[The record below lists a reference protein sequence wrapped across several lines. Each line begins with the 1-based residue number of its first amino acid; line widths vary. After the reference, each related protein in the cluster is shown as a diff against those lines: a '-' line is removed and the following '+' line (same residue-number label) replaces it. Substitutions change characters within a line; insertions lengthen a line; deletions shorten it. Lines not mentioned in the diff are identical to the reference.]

1 MRSRSEFGAGVFPSL
16 VNSTY
21 DVLDSLSISNRLPD
35 DPAPGSFADI
45 VLRVNISH
53 CIRSWFV
60 SCKPVLGLPV
70 CVLLTDAKQK
80 SIFCG
85 IRVPSNQ
92 CQTLITYSS
101 VSFLGPKLRPKP

>member
-35 DPAPGSFADI
+35 DPAPGSFADL
-45 VLRVNISH
+45 VLRVNTSR

-60 SCKPVLGLPV
+60 SCKLVLGLPV

-80 SIFCG
+80 YNFLCCESAKQSTSDIDYY
-85 IRVPSNQ
+85 S
-92 CQTLITYSS
+92 SS
-101 VSFLGPKLRPKP
+101 VSFSVPESWF